1 MLTTLLRNRM
11 LNTLTTYWTDLR
23 VVDDPTFSITT
34 TSPLAVVN
42 EKVVGRPITIPVAW
56 GSATNGYVRSSNSVI
71 GSNPLMFG
79 VLSGKTTR
87 RYVFSDGN
95 AVHGI
100 MELPTPHQLYSEQNA
115 HFISRLQVDLT
126 EV

>member
-11 LNTLTTYWTDLR
+11 LDTLKTYWTGLR
-23 VVDDPTFSITT
+23 VIDDPTLAITT
-34 TSPLAVVN
+34 ASTLATVN
-42 EKVVGRPITIPVAW
+42 VYVVGYPITIPVVW
-56 GSATNGYVRSSNSVI
+56 GTATRGYVRSSNSVL

-87 RYVFSDGN
+87 RYVFSSGS